1 RDRKQAEASSLT
13 AFSLLPMGVF
23 LSMGIL
29 SLGLSFLNA
38 GVTEQKQAEKALR
51 ASEKRYR
58 ELFESN
64 PNPMWIFDLE
74 TLSFLAV
81 NAAAVRHYGYSRDEF
96 FAMTIKDIRPPED
109 VPVLLTNLSE
119 TTEGLEETM
128 QWRHRKKDG
137 GLIDVEITS
146 HKVRWIGRRAALVLI
161 ND

>member
-38 GVTEQKQAEKALR
+38 GVTEQRQAEKALR

-64 PNPMWIFDLE
+64 PNPMWGFDLE
-74 TLSFLAV
+74 TLSFLAL
-81 NAAAVRHYGYSRDEF
+81 NAAAVRHYGYTEEEF
-96 FAMTIKDIRPPED
+96 RAMTIKDIRPPED
-109 VPVLLTNLSE
+109 IGPLMNKLS
-119 TTEGLEETM
+119 
-128 QWRHRKKDG
+128 QQ
-137 GLIDVEITS
+137 
-146 HKVRWIGRRAALVLI
+146 RAG
-161 ND
+161 